1 MGIDVP
7 LLNPIQVQPRS
18 IFVLVQRLKPYAQ
31 LHPPTKESGTPHRHS
46 VQLLSPTLSPM
57 SLKDLNFSD
66 TEIAVPCND
75 GLNVERECK
84 AESLAREDS
93 IEMPATPLQSPSAPS
108 ELPPY
113 VSTCSPHTQ
122 PLEQKV
128 KLKWREPCDSS
139 FSSYT
144 SSFTL
149 GRGERKVIDSD
160 NLLPVL
166 EGRLYLAS
174 FEDMPDAASG
184 IVYIRL
190 NKKLRYIPFC
200 ADFGPFNLGT
210 THHVCKVLK
219 NLLQVRIINCQY
231 LPMFLRKCTHMRTH
245 SHICACAC
253 VNICTLHTFTDTC
266 MMCKC
271 QQTVQKCITC
281 LSAVSIADSSRVE
294 DAASLPN

>member
-1 MGIDVP
+1 M
-7 LLNPIQVQPRS
+7 
-18 IFVLVQRLKPYAQ
+18 
-31 LHPPTKESGTPHRHS
+31 
-46 VQLLSPTLSPM
+46 
-57 SLKDLNFSD
+57 
-66 TEIAVPCND
+66 PCSD
-75 GLNVERECK
+75 GLNVQRECK

-93 IEMPATPLQSPSAPS
+93 IEMSATPSQ
-108 ELPPY
+108 
-113 VSTCSPHTQ
+113 SPHTQ
-122 PLEQKV
+122 PQKV

-149 GRGERKVIDSD
+149 GRGEQKVIDSD

-200 ADFGPFNLGT
+200 ADFGPLNLGT
-210 THHVCKVLK
+210 THHVCRVLK
-219 NLLQVRIINCQY
+219 NLLQVRIINYQY
-231 LPMFLRKCTHMRTH
+231 LPMFLRECTHMRTTYMR
-245 SHICACAC
+245 ACMREHMH
-253 VNICTLHTFTDTC
+253 THTFSDAC

-271 QQTVQKCITC
+271 QQRTVKN
-281 LSAVSIADSSRVE
+281 ASSVYQ
-294 DAASLPN
+294 